1 MGALSQPATPRFLHN
16 STRVLCALLILA
28 VMLIAILSRPPK
40 WLSDFDQ
47 SFYLT
52 IAYDI
57 THHGTFSNGI
67 FDDVNS
73 TVDAPPPGMFFAPVY
88 PWLMVLASKLDPRF
102 ARALDCSVEANH
114 KMRDFTQCEV
124 YARPV
129 HIMHA
134 LFLTAGVLAIGFA
147 AELIFAGSAVFWPAA
162 ALATLALLPEA
173 NLFSFAM
180 TESLT
185 FSLYSIAAWLLI
197 RSLRQPR
204 LLSFLFMG
212 LTFGLLC
219 LTRVSFAVL
228 APVALGIVAADGLI
242 TRRSPRRITAAVSMF
257 ALGWALVVGPWV
269 IRNFISVGKLGLTEE
284 YGSATLVERLA
295 FDDMHLDEFLLAFPY
310 CLPGIGQAAIEW
322 ALGPQAMQR
331 FDYQNPNSFFRAGRL
346 HREQLVAAHGRV
358 DPIIGKLVIDEM
370 RQRGWKYFLSIIP
383 LAWCGM
389 WVGGMLGLVL
399 VPLFAIAC
407 VRSRGEAR
415 LLLVFYSAPALV
427 MLALHA
433 AMANHYTRYNLI
445 LIGPF
450 SAGAAWIMANWGRRF
465 AASLAPSL
473 SPTSRG
479 SPRRLPR

>member
-1 MGALSQPATPRFLHN
+1 
-16 STRVLCALLILA
+16 
-28 VMLIAILSRPPK
+28 
-40 WLSDFDQ
+40 
-47 SFYLT
+47 
-52 IAYDI
+52 
-57 THHGTFSNGI
+57 
-67 FDDVNS
+67 
-73 TVDAPPPGMFFAPVY
+73 
-88 PWLMVLASKLDPRF
+88 
-102 ARALDCSVEANH
+102 
-114 KMRDFTQCEV
+114 
-124 YARPV
+124 
-129 HIMHA
+129 MHA
-134 LFLTAGVLAIGFA
+134 LFLTAGVLAVGFA
-147 AELIFAGSAVFWPAA
+147 TELIFASGAVFWPAA

-219 LTRVSFAVL
+219 LTRVSFTVL
-228 APVALGIVAADGLI
+228 APVALGIVVAHAFFV
-242 TRRSPRRITAAVSMF
+242 TRRSPRRIATAAGIF
-257 ALGWALVVGPWV
+257 ALGWTLVVGPWL
-269 IRNFISVGKLGLTEE
+269 IRNFVSVEKFGLTEE

-310 CLPGIGQAAIEW
+310 CLPAIGQPAMEW

-331 FDYQNPNSFFRAGRL
+331 FDYQSPNSFFRAGRL
-346 HREQLVAAHGRV
+346 HREQLVAAHGRL
-358 DPIIGKLVIDEM
+358 DPLIGKLVLDEI

-399 VPLFAIAC
+399 VPLSAIAC

-415 LLLVFYSAPALV
+415 LLLLFYSAPALV

-450 SAGAAWIMANWGRRF
+450 SAGAAWILANWGRRV
-465 AASLAPSL
+465 AASLVSSL
-473 SPTSRG
+473 SPT
-479 SPRRLPR
+479 